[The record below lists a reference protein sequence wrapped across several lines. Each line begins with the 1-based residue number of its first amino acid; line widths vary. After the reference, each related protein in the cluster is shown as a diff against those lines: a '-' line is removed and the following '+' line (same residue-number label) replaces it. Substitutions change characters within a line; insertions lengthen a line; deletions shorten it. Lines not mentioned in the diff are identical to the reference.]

1 MSLLV
6 SIHDVTPAL
15 APAAERLWA
24 LCAQRGI
31 VPALLVVPNW
41 HGEWDLSRHPEFVRW
56 LRERAA
62 AGAEIVLHG
71 ERHDEAGL
79 PRTPT
84 DSVRA
89 WGRTDQEGEFL
100 GLGREAARERIERG
114 AALLRMLGLRPVG
127 FIPPAWLAREEGHA
141 AVADADVEARTRRR
155 SASEEIGWW
164 RVSQRSSVGPSSAA
178 TARWSRSCGWNA
190 RRG

>member
-24 LCAQRGI
+24 LCAERGV

-71 ERHDEAGL
+71 ERHDEAKL

-114 AALLRMLGLRPVG
+114 VALLRMLGLRPVG
-127 FIPPAWLAREEGHA
+127 FIPPAWLAREDGHA
-141 AVADADVEARTRRR
+141 AVADAGLAF
-155 SASEEIGWW
+155 SEDETGL
-164 RVSQRSSVGPSSAA
+164 RV
-178 TARWSRSCGWNA
+178 
-190 RRG
+190 